1 MTEKEGRPV
10 VGDYILLS
18 TLGEGSTGKV
28 KLAEHKETGKKVA
41 IKIIKKSDVAK
52 NPEVEV
58 KLRREIALMKVFDN
72 PHLLRLVDVYETA
85 GHILII
91 LEYAEHGE
99 LFEYLTSR
107 GSLAVEDGMR
117 IFRQIIYGLEFLH
130 HHAICHRDLKLENI
144 LLDQHDVVKIADFG
158 LARCMKDNIA
168 ETSCGSPHYA
178 SPEVIKGQP
187 YDGRKSDIW
196 SAGVLLYVLL
206 SGQLPFDDRSIRV
219 LLLKVRK
226 GVYKMPEFPPDIKNL
241 VKRMMQVDPEKRIT
255 LQEIKEHEAFRRGLP
270 EYYVCPSPL
279 PIPLLTT
286 PVDPASLS
294 EDVVDVLVQLGFQDE
309 EERNKQLE
317 SSEHTVVKAFVYM
330 LTNKNIFEGLPWEQD
345 ESSRSSE
352 FDDPMAVMELTF
364 EGEDP
369 MFGALGSASVSGP
382 DPFYRRRPLMSG
394 TAASVSSFEFNS
406 VIEKSLLSDAQIDQ
420 VCENQ
425 KEFDVFVPL
434 DPLMGSI
441 ILFLKKHGY
450 AYFFPDEYKLL
461 ARNIAG
467 NMDLLIE
474 VTPKQNNEL
483 TLTVSSPKASE
494 TDFKALVDAL
504 EVSIDN
510 IIP

>member
-1 MTEKEGRPV
+1 MTEKDGRPV

-41 IKIIKKSDVAK
+41 IKIIKKSDLEDS
-52 NPEVEV
+52 PGVEV
-58 KLRREIALMKVFDN
+58 KLHREIALMKVFDS

-99 LFEYLTSR
+99 LFDYLTSR
-107 GSLAVEDGMR
+107 GSLSVEDAMR

-130 HHAICHRDLKLENI
+130 NHAICHRDLKLENI
-144 LLDQHDVVKIADFG
+144 LLDQNDMVKIADFG

-178 SPEVIKGQP
+178 SPEVIKGLP

-196 SAGVLLYVLL
+196 SAGVCLYVLL

-219 LLLKVRK
+219 LLMKVRK
-226 GVYKMPEFPPDIKNL
+226 GVYKMPAFPPDIKNL
-241 VKRMMQVDPEKRIT
+241 VKRMMHVDPEKRIT

-294 EDVVDVLVQLGFQDE
+294 EDVVDVLVQLGFQDQ

-317 SSEHTVVKAFVYM
+317 STEHTLVKAFVYM
-330 LTNKNIFEGLPWEQD
+330 LTNENIFEGLPWEQD

-352 FDDPMAVMELTF
+352 FDDPMAEMELTF

-382 DPFYRRRPLMSG
+382 APFYRRRVSAS
-394 TAASVSSFEFNS
+394 AASANSPEFNS
-406 VIEKSLLSDAQIDQ
+406 VIEKSLLSDAQVDQ

-425 KEFDVFVPL
+425 REIDVFLPL

-441 ILFLKKHGY
+441 IVFLKKQGF
-450 AYFFPDEYKLL
+450 AYFFPDEYRIL
-461 ARNIAG
+461 ARNIEG
-467 NMDLLIE
+467 NMDLLFE

-494 TDFKALVDAL
+494 VDFKALVDAL
-504 EVSIDN
+504 EVTIDN